1 MTLRKE
7 FLGRSHCYSGYPLTI
22 YSNLIVVFYNR
33 LFIWSIQQAEAD
45 ICFMIVKEIDVANTK
60 FIPWSMHQF
69 LQLIFLEWYTVNIQI
84 DRQLNLRG
92 TQVVII
98 RFRLQVNL
106 NASSKILGFWLF
118 TNITSLYIDMLIY

>member
-1 MTLRKE
+1 
-7 FLGRSHCYSGYPLTI
+7 
-22 YSNLIVVFYNR
+22 
-33 LFIWSIQQAEAD
+33 
-45 ICFMIVKEIDVANTK
+45 VANTK